1 MKKLFFRLFRV
12 FQRPLIQRLLLVAF
26 IGIIYIPT
34 LPYAFVSDDIHI
46 GETMAGM
53 TLSSVFDTSTGFHL
67 STLVQYM
74 LYHSVGLVPWIF
86 RFVNIFAHAGSVL
99 LVYAILRRL
108 QKNHTHGHS
117 SFLPFFA
124 ATIFAVHPLVIESV
138 VWISGGVYALYGCFF
153 LLSLWFYM
161 RDSTHERLSYGASI
175 VCFIISLLFSE
186 KAIGLPLLFIVYE
199 YSFGHIKKHWKQ
211 LLPYGFISLCFLC
224 FNLVKM
230 PQRLLEV
237 GAHSHIA
244 GTGLFYNPF
253 IQVPLAIVSYIQLF
267 FWPRDLTL
275 YHTEYNLTGFM
286 IGLRLILVILGVCSI
301 IWMGKYKKQWFFW
314 MCFFLVPLLPML
326 TPFRIAWVVAER
338 YAYLSIIGLSVLVIS
353 LFDILLHSKY
363 LTKIYGICFLFI
375 VSCLLSRSIMRTHDW
390 YNEDT
395 LWIATS
401 KTSPGYPNTWNNMGD
416 VYSRHGDF
424 SRALV
429 SFQKAIQLDPMYAEA
444 YHNAGET
451 YVLLGDMDQAQAMYE
466 KAVAYR
472 PTLWQSWYALT
483 IIAVRQQKYEKG
495 LEMLTNALRIN
506 PNHVLLL
513 QMRQTILHLL
523 ETSSKIPQ

>member
-1 MKKLFFRLFRV
+1 
-12 FQRPLIQRLLLVAF
+12 
-26 IGIIYIPT
+26 
-34 LPYAFVSDDIHI
+34 
-46 GETMAGM
+46 
-53 TLSSVFDTSTGFHL
+53 
-67 STLVQYM
+67 
-74 LYHSVGLVPWIF
+74 
-86 RFVNIFAHAGSVL
+86 
-99 LVYAILRRL
+99 
-108 QKNHTHGHS
+108 
-117 SFLPFFA
+117 
-124 ATIFAVHPLVIESV
+124 
-138 VWISGGVYALYGCFF
+138 
-153 LLSLWFYM
+153 
-161 RDSTHERLSYGASI
+161 
-175 VCFIISLLFSE
+175 
-186 KAIGLPLLFIVYE
+186 
-199 YSFGHIKKHWKQ
+199 
-211 LLPYGFISLCFLC
+211 
-224 FNLVKM
+224 
-230 PQRLLEV
+230 
-237 GAHSHIA
+237 
-244 GTGLFYNPF
+244 
-253 IQVPLAIVSYIQLF
+253 
-267 FWPRDLTL
+267 
-275 YHTEYNLTGFM
+275 
-286 IGLRLILVILGVCSI
+286 
-301 IWMGKYKKQWFFW
+301 
-314 MCFFLVPLLPML
+314 
-326 TPFRIAWVVAER
+326 
-338 YAYLSIIGLSVLVIS
+338 
-353 LFDILLHSKY
+353 
-363 LTKIYGICFLFI
+363 
-375 VSCLLSRSIMRTHDW
+375 MRTHDW